1 MKSTQSFLLPAIMLL
16 VTAVLFFSGC
26 SSDDTVTPPP
36 NTGEVLLAEVSGDS
50 VGISSGSSTKSL
62 SITGNTLNF
71 TDRDSAR
78 LTFYYS
84 GENNSST
91 EPMTISYD
99 SGPSNIVIYNAV
111 SLNILPT
118 EQYADITIASPKVNQ
133 FFKYKINTLSPG
145 FSYFK
150 FRDLKIYKK

>member
-1 MKSTQSFLLPAIMLL
+1 MKHTHTISLHAAIIILISFALY
-16 VTAVLFFSGC
+16 SGC

-133 FFKYKINTLSPG
+133 FFKYKINTVSPG

>member
-1 MKSTQSFLLPAIMLL
+1 MTNKHTLSFPAAILIL
-16 VTAVLFFSGC
+16 ISISVYSGC

-62 SITGNTLNF
+62 SITGSTLNF

-78 LTFYYS
+78 FTFYYS
-84 GENNSST
+84 GENNGSA
-91 EPMTISYD
+91 EPMTISYE
-99 SGPSNIVIYNAV
+99 SGPGVFVIYNAV
-111 SLNILPT
+111 SLNIQPN
-118 EQYADITIASPKVNQ
+118 EQYADITIVSPKVNQ
-133 FFKYKINTLSPG
+133 FFKYKINTVSPG